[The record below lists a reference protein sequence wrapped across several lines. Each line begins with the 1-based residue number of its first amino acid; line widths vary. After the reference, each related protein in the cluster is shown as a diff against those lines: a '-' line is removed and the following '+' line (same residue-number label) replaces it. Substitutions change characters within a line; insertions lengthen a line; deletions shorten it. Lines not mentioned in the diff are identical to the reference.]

1 LEFFAMPDAY
11 ASLHGLISLAV
22 VVFAVSQIMAAF
34 WPDIRRW
41 PETITTR
48 SNALD
53 NQVVPAG
60 PTFAIWGLIFVW
72 CMAFAIWQALPAQR
86 GNDLLRAVA
95 PLAAALFFFNTLWE
109 MWVPRKGLDW
119 GSVGIIL
126 VEVGLSLWIVAVLTV
141 FPRELTVA
149 ELWLVKAPL
158 FVFAGWASAA
168 TFVNLASTMVWAGLR
183 LDPRNGVVA
192 VWILAAAIAL
202 GAAVSFASASFFYAA
217 PIAWGLAG
225 IAFAARGK
233 AERAGVQTL
242 AILAIPLVLAS
253 AFTGHLLR

>member
-1 LEFFAMPDAY
+1 MPDASV
-11 ASLHGLISLAV
+11 SLDGLTALAV
-22 VVFAVSQIMAAF
+22 VTFAVSQIVAAF

-41 PETITTR
+41 PESITTR

-60 PTFAIWGLIFVW
+60 PTFAIWGLIFAW
-72 CMAFAIWQALPAQR
+72 CMAFAVWQALPAQR
-86 GNDLLRAVA
+86 GNDLLRVVA

-119 GSVGIIL
+119 GSFAIIL
-126 VEVGLSLWIVAVLTV
+126 IEVSLSLWIVVVLTIY
-141 FPRELTVA
+141 PRALTMA

-168 TFVNLASTMVWAGLR
+168 TFVNLASTMVWARLR
-183 LDPRNGVVA
+183 LDPRDSVVSL
-192 VWILAAAIAL
+192 WILAAAIGL
-202 GAAVSFASASFFYAA
+202 GSAASFASASLFYAA
-217 PIAWGLAG
+217 PVAWALAG

-233 AERAGVQTL
+233 VERAGVQRL
-242 AILAIPLVLAS
+242 ALLAIPLVIAA
-253 AFTGHLLR
+253 AFAGQWLR